1 MNMEELKSKWKLL
14 KIKGLLKL
22 DKFLHNKQLTS
33 GKRNTGIAS
42 LEDIYKCLNA
52 DKIALQ
58 LHEKNK
64 SDKQFIIQ
72 LAQLLIEY
80 GKEIE
85 LIEFERIFENKEIKE
100 MERSIPNASIDFR
113 YTLNSYYSGINVNQ
127 TYKISDYCRLLNKI
141 EYLGQITTENFKN
154 EDEQIMFIIT
164 QLAGYA
170 DYLAEA
176 DYADYA
182 VGMSM
187 KDLKTISEEEK
198 EEYYKISNLFGCLEN
213 RNTVCIGYATTFKH
227 VLENLGYECN
237 IVSGS
242 AFENT
247 NELNHAWNQVKVNEN
262 WYNVDVTW
270 FQAEKDEE
278 KKLRWIFAD
287 DKTFK
292 TFNKQH
298 KILKNVE
305 THECNTILKT
315 RRDIYEKMKPIKN
328 VLELY
333 DNGKRDLILQYEV
346 TKISRTRGK
355 RK

>member
-1 MNMEELKSKWKLL
+1 MNMEELKSKWNLL

-58 LHEKNK
+58 LHSKNK

-72 LAQLLIEY
+72 LAQLLTEY

-85 LIEFERIFENKEIKE
+85 LIEFERIFENKEIRE
-100 MERSIPNASIDFR
+100 MEKSIPNVSIDFR

-176 DYADYA
+176 DYADYSDISMENLNT
-182 VGMSM
+182 MS
-187 KDLKTISEEEK
+187 KEEK
-198 EEYYKISNLFGCLEN
+198 EKYYKISNLFGCLEN
-213 RNTVCIGYATTFKH
+213 RNTVCMGYATTFRH
-227 VLENLGYECN
+227 ILENLGYECN

-242 AFENT
+242 SDENT
-247 NELNHAWNQVKVNEN
+247 NDLNHAWNQVKVNGN
-262 WYNVDVTW
+262 WYNADLTW
-270 FQAEKDEE
+270 FKSEKDDT
-278 KKLRWIFAD
+278 KKLRWVLVD
-287 DKTFK
+287 DEA
-292 TFNKQH
+292 FNKYH
-298 KILKNVE
+298 KIVENDE
-305 THECNTILKT
+305 THKCNTILNTK
-315 RRDIYEKMKPIKN
+315 RYIYEKIKPIKN
-328 VLELY
+328 VLEAY
-333 DNGKRDLILQYEV
+333 DNGKRDLILQYEIAE
-346 TKISRTRGK
+346 ISRTRGK